1 MDTYLEVDLLVVE
14 VDDGEGA
21 EALSI
26 CIVGLLAKHLG
37 SGVFYFLQKSQ
48 IVRQSAR
55 WISRVACAV
64 EMIPWCRKCL
74 SYLPYWVGLRAL
86 EIDSAA
92 SVAFF

>member
-55 WISRVACAV
+55 MDIECG
-64 EMIPWCRKCL
+64 MCCL
-74 SYLPYWVGLRAL
+74 DDSLVQKVSILLTLLGGLEGAR
-86 EIDSAA
+86 D
-92 SVAFF
+92 